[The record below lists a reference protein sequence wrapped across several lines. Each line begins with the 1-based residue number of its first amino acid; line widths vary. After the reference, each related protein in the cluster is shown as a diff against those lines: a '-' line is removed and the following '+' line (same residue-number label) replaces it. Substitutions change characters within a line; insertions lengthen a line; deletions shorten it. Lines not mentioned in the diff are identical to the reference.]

1 MRRLTIA
8 ASLVVTLAML
18 AACGGGSGGTEAT
31 TTSSS
36 STSTLPATT
45 TTTVAAAPCG
55 GAGALPPAV
64 QASPV
69 AGINEIPTSSYT
81 VDVQALTGDG
91 QYAKFALVPT
101 PAAASTLQGGYGVA
115 HCVAGVWTVVDF
127 GSSDVGCPG
136 GTGEVPGDVRAALGL
151 ECTGGP

>member
-1 MRRLTIA
+1 MRRLPIT
-8 ASLVVTLAML
+8 ASLVVTVAML

-36 STSTLPATT
+36 STTTLPSTT

-69 AGINEIPTSSYT
+69 AGINEIPTSNYT

-91 QYAKFALVPT
+91 QYAKFGLA
-101 PAAASTLQGGYGVA
+101 PAPGYEATFQGGYGVA
-115 HCVAGVWTVVDF
+115 HCVGGAWTVVDF
-127 GSSDVGCPG
+127 GSSDVGCAG